1 MKFKAGDKVRF
12 LNSTGGGTVVKE
24 INAFMVSV
32 EIEDGFEIPT
42 LASELVAIEP
52 AGASGDLFLNR
63 NERRQEK
70 PVEIKP
76 EPEPEVIENDRISR
90 IVQRGDGQ
98 AAPTGV
104 YLAWVPCDQ
113 NRLLTGS
120 MDVFVVNNTAH
131 DILYTFFLKNKEGN
145 FSGIDY
151 GSVPAESKLVIESIV
166 REDIGTWS
174 NGVMQVIFYS
184 DENEK
189 VLMPVSATFRI
200 KGSLF
205 YQEGSYHETRF
216 LANQRAIVYTV
227 CELNRVPSTY
237 EQILNEKENREPL
250 PAAAERFRP
259 ETAIDQHRTA
269 PNEAEV
275 DLHISAL
282 RQDYSKLS
290 PHEIL
295 TIQLGYF
302 ERMLGSA
309 IAYKFNKVIFIHGIG
324 NGTLKQSILQR
335 LQEYEDIEFRTASF
349 AKYGNGAVE
358 LVIHRNQ

>member
-63 NERRQEK
+63 NERRSEK
-70 PVEIKP
+70 PVEVKP
-76 EPEPEVIENDRISR
+76 EPEVFETDRISC
-90 IVQRGDGQ
+90 IVQRGNGQ

-131 DILYTFFLKNKEGN
+131 EILYTFFLKNKEGN

-166 REDIGTWS
+166 REDISIWS
-174 NGVMQVIFYS
+174 NGVMQVIFYA

-205 YQEGSYHETRF
+205 FQEGSYHETRF

-324 NGTLKQSILQR
+324 NGSLKQAILQR

-358 LVIHRNQ
+358 LIIHRNQ

>member
-32 EIEDGFEIPT
+32 AIEDGFEIPT
-42 LASELVAIEP
+42 LTSELVAIEA
-52 AGASGDLFLNR
+52 AGASGDLFLNK
-63 NERRQEK
+63 NDDLSKMPSAPPAESQT
-70 PVEIKP
+70 
-76 EPEPEVIENDRISR
+76 IETDRISR
-90 IVQRGDGQ
+90 IVQRGDAN

-104 YLAWVPCDQ
+104 YLAWVPQDQ

-120 MDVFVVNNTAH
+120 MDVCLVNNTSS
-131 DILYTFFLKNKEGN
+131 DILYTFYLKENSGH

-151 GSVPAESKLVIESIV
+151 GSVPAESKLIIESVVRDDIAMWSTGIV
-166 REDIGTWS
+166 
-174 NGVMQVIFYS
+174 QVLFYA

-189 VLMPVSATFRI
+189 VLMPVSSHFRI

-216 LANQRAIVYTV
+216 LANERAIVYTV

-237 EQILNEKENREPL
+237 EQLLNEKENREPL
-250 PAAAERFRP
+250 PASAERFRP
-259 ETAIDQHRTA
+259 ETAIEQHRIA

-282 RQDYSKLS
+282 RENYGNLS

-309 IAYKFNKVIFIHGIG
+309 IAYKFTRVVFIHGIG
-324 NGTLKQSILQR
+324 NGTLKQAILQR
-335 LQEYEDIEFRTASF
+335 LQEYEDIEFRTAPF
-349 AKYGNGAVE
+349 AKYGNGAIE
-358 LVIHRNQ
+358 LIIHRNQ